1 MSFENDI
8 KDFTF
13 FDLMSPPMGT
23 ILLPYV
29 THIW

>member
-1 MSFENDI
+1 MSFESDI

-13 FDLMSPPMGT
+13 LDPMSPPMGT

-29 THIW
+29 T